1 MWPNKDWL
9 SWKCPAAIHMGSG
22 WLSAGSHFLQ
32 KRRRGYRYYKNSR
45 AKSCT
50 AVGSDSIKCHHYI
63 NNTSVTKSHSPG
75 ATKTSCFLERMRRK
89 VRSFWGSMS
98 LTVLLAIIVRL
109 RRSPAYWTAVELSKV
124 VLMGIPE
131 KIKTAQ
137 SDSILDMLHQRKL
150 QCLTCMHA
158 CLPSALTTIV
168 PITPLWASILFSVS
182 STSACRTKWN
192 QRNTN
197 DNNSIYYYIILYYIG
212 FLTKAPTY
220 DSATKTVI
228 NNIFKRVDFTS
239 DKLSYS

>member
-1 MWPNKDWL
+1 MWPNKGWL

-45 AKSCT
+45 AKICFS
-50 AVGSDSIKCHHYI
+50 AVGSDNIKCHHYI
-63 NNTSVTKSHSPG
+63 NNTNVTTTHSPG

-131 KIKTAQ
+131 KIKTVTVRLYFRHVA
-137 SDSILDMLHQRKL
+137 SEKTAVLNIHARLLTICVDNYCSNHTFLGFDPL
-150 QCLTCMHA
+150 QC
-158 CLPSALTTIV
+158 
-168 PITPLWASILFSVS
+168 
-182 STSACRTKWN
+182 
-192 QRNTN
+192 
-197 DNNSIYYYIILYYIG
+197 
-212 FLTKAPTY
+212 
-220 DSATKTVI
+220 VI
-228 NNIFKRVDFTS
+228 NFS
-239 DKLSYS
+239 LQDKMKSEKH

>member
-1 MWPNKDWL
+1 MWPNKGWL

-32 KRRRGYRYYKNSR
+32 KRRQGYRYYKNSR

-50 AVGSDSIKCHHYI
+50 AVGSDIVKCHHYI
-63 NNTSVTKSHSPG
+63 NNTNVNNTHSPG

-131 KIKTAQ
+131 KIKTLQVRLHFKHVA
-137 SDSILDMLHQRKL
+137 SDKTAEFDIHARLLTVCVDNYCSNHTFMGFDPL
-150 QCLTCMHA
+150 QC
-158 CLPSALTTIV
+158 
-168 PITPLWASILFSVS
+168 
-182 STSACRTKWN
+182 
-192 QRNTN
+192 
-197 DNNSIYYYIILYYIG
+197 
-212 FLTKAPTY
+212 
-220 DSATKTVI
+220 VI
-228 NNIFKRVDFTS
+228 NFS
-239 DKLSYS
+239 LQDKLKS